1 MGGSQAYCYASKS
14 ARGHV
19 LQQRKIRRQSFIAV
33 DAKSV
38 IGRNRGNREL
48 GNFLHIL
55 VLFYWLCV
63 WLGHWR
69 GHGHRSSSVRLRLQS
84 QDVDCLDN
92 TGADRR
98 LLEGAC
104 WGSGGR
110 YRRKGTATWSWSEQV
125 AGARL
130 DFFRGL
136 VNGDD
141 ECLEN
146 RFGSD
151 RGH

>member
-1 MGGSQAYCYASKS
+1 MSTVS
-14 ARGHV
+14 
-19 LQQRKIRRQSFIAV
+19 I
-33 DAKSV
+33 
-38 IGRNRGNREL
+38 
-48 GNFLHIL
+48 
-55 VLFYWLCV
+55 
-63 WLGHWR
+63 
-69 GHGHRSSSVRLRLQS
+69 
-84 QDVDCLDN
+84 
-92 TGADRR
+92 TPGADKR
-98 LLEGAC
+98 LPGDLVAGI
-104 WGSGGR
+104 GGR
-110 YRRKGTATWSWSEQV
+110 VAAMWSRTEQV

>member
-1 MGGSQAYCYASKS
+1 MY
-14 ARGHV
+14 
-19 LQQRKIRRQSFIAV
+19 
-33 DAKSV
+33 
-38 IGRNRGNREL
+38 
-48 GNFLHIL
+48 IL
-55 VLFYWLCV
+55 VLFYWLCI

-92 TGADRR
+92 TGGPTRGCSRASAGD
-98 LLEGAC
+98 LMAGI
-104 WGSGGR
+104 GGR
-110 YRRKGTATWSWSEQV
+110 VAATWSRTEQV